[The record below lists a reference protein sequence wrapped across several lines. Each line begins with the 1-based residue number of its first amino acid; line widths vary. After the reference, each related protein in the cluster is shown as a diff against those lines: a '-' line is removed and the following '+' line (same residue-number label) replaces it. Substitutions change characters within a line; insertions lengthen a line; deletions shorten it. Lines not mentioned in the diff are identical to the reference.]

1 MRFAIAFVVL
11 LSAHAS
17 SAFCQ
22 SARTPVDLS
31 RSGRRAL
38 LPRDS
43 EVALARSSAPASVS
57 AHATVMIFTDSG
69 FVTADRGTNGVVCV
83 VNRSWPASL
92 EPHCFDEEAAA
103 TILPMELHRTM
114 LYHRGRSSAE
124 VEREIAAGLASG
136 RFRLPTRPA
145 MSYMM
150 SAGQQLIG
158 DDGAP
163 AGHWRPHI
171 MVYYPFLTNGKMG
184 LAHTPDMTVG
194 MVTDESEPTSSL
206 MIIVPQFVSVS
217 TRAP

>member
-11 LSAHAS
+11 LTTHAT

-22 SARTPVDLS
+22 STRTPANLS
-31 RSGRRAL
+31 RAGRRAL

-43 EVALARSSAPASVS
+43 EIMLARSAAPRSVS
-57 AHATVMIFTDSG
+57 SQATVMIFTDSG
-69 FVTADRGTNGVVCV
+69 FTVAEQGTNGVVCV

-103 TILPMELHRTM
+103 TILPMELRRTM
-114 LYHRGRSSAE
+114 LYHQGRSTADAD
-124 VEREIAAGLASG
+124 REIASGLATG

-150 SAGQQLIG
+150 SAGQQLVG
-158 DDGAP
+158 DDGTP
-163 AGHWRPHI
+163 AGHWRPHVMI
-171 MVYYPFLTNGKMG
+171 YYPFLTNSAMG
-184 LAHTPDMTVG
+184 FAPTPDMTIG
-194 MVTDESEPTSSL
+194 MVTDDAESTSSL
-206 MIIVPQFVSVS
+206 MILMPQFVPVP